1 MTRLLEAQVISCS
14 DPQLQLELSMAH
26 VFFIN
31 EQVVSSQRSVIYPFG
46 FFIFFLS
53 SISFVSFGII
63 WYHLVA
69 VFPNGF
75 LQPEILLCHH

>member
-46 FFIFFLS
+46 F
-53 SISFVSFGII
+53 
-63 WYHLVA
+63 
-69 VFPNGF
+69 
-75 LQPEILLCHH
+75 